1 MGLDYTLQVITE
13 GGASSVW
20 PGGCSVPPRSYHL
33 SDDRIGTLAKAGPL
47 PSQSYVSLHRAM
59 RGSPPLPTPGDGR
72 AASNGV

>member
-33 SDDRIGTLAKAGPL
+33 SADRIGTLAKAGPL
-47 PSQSYVSLHRAM
+47 PSQSQERQLSTPYP
-59 RGSPPLPTPGDGR
+59 RGWQGGL
-72 AASNGV
+72 